1 MQGDRSSGFYLLVEG
16 RIKIYK
22 LLPNGRT
29 ATIRHAGPGD
39 VFAEAT
45 LFQDTY
51 AASSETMSDCRL
63 LRFGTHEF
71 LDLLRA
77 EPQLAINLLAAMA
90 ELLVFLTR
98 RVEEL
103 LLPVPARLARYLLRL
118 AAEQLVPPSD
128 ESEPA
133 SPGIVRLPTSKRELA
148 ARLGTIPATLSRT
161 FDRFKRAGVIRMSG
175 DHELI
180 EILDFGK
187 LQRLAQE

>member
-118 AAEQLVPPSD
+118 AAEQLVPPLTRVSRRALA
-128 ESEPA
+128 SSGCPPA
-133 SPGIVRLPTSKRELA
+133 SASWRRAS
-148 ARLGTIPATLSRT
+148 ARSRRRSAGPSTASSALG
-161 FDRFKRAGVIRMSG
+161 
-175 DHELI
+175 
-180 EILDFGK
+180 
-187 LQRLAQE
+187 